1 MNRRLVAPP
10 LLFVV
15 LDTLVL
21 ELLLGILLLL
31 LELGDLLLE
40 GGVLLSKLVVLL
52 LQSLG
57 NVLQS
62 DVPLDFSLLVGEN
75 PSLELC

>member
-57 NVLQS
+57 NVLQG
-62 DVPLDFSLLVGEN
+62 DVPLDFPLLVGEN

>member
-21 ELLLGILLLL
+21 ELLLGMLLLL

-40 GGVLLSKLVVLL
+40 GGVFLSKLVVLL